1 VVDHYD
7 ACDLTLTTQRGGMYT
22 STEDARSDLFLS
34 GAVYVIGPALIE
46 ILRELL
52 RLDQIPGMTVAL
64 AILVPIATT
73 VLVPVLLMRY
83 RHESIGQYGYG
94 AGLPPNFGIGML
106 LAAPIVVAG
115 VVGAVLAGDP
125 LSGLGIGDVIRT
137 QAAPDALLAFLVRLL
152 SWLGLGFLAVYATVK
167 ARDAFRSDF
176 RTVRDDTIWLGKI
189 LAAVAAVA
197 VSIAFLLM
205 LPGQAAGLGVITLL
219 LLPLGVAGSVALL
232 LRTLRGPSA
241 TSRATMLTPV
251 ILLALGPFQL
261 SFSGTAL
268 ALSVWY
274 AAMYAGVGLV
284 IAALQESRRSA
295 LACLGLTLTIAVLSP
310 L

>member
-1 VVDHYD
+1 
-7 ACDLTLTTQRGGMYT
+7 MYT

-34 GAVYVIGPALIE
+34 GAVYVFGPLVIQ
-46 ILRELL
+46 ILRDLL
-52 RLDQIPGMTVAL
+52 RLDAIPGMTIAL
-64 AILVPIATT
+64 AILLPIVTTALVPI
-73 VLVPVLLMRY
+73 LLMRY
-83 RHESIGQYGYG
+83 RNESIGQYGYG
-94 AGLPPNFGIGML
+94 AGLPPNFGIGLL
-106 LAAPIVVAG
+106 LASPIVVAALL
-115 VVGAVLAGDP
+115 GATFAGNPLA
-125 LSGLGIGDVIRT
+125 GLGIGDAIQTGGAQGSLIV
-137 QAAPDALLAFLVRLL
+137 LLTRLL
-152 SWLGLGFLAVYATVK
+152 NWLGLGFLAVYGTVK

-176 RTVRDDTIWLGKI
+176 RTVRDETLWLGRI

-197 VSIAFLLM
+197 VSIALLLM
-205 LPGQAAGLGVITLL
+205 LPGQENGLGLITLL
-219 LLPLGVAGSVALL
+219 LMPLGVAGSVVLL

-251 ILLALGPFQL
+251 VLLALGPFQF
-261 SFSGTAL
+261 SFSGTEL